1 MSLFKR
7 ERAVEIVAA
16 SGTLRV
22 TVNPKPAWLPML
34 AEAVGIAVF
43 GVYVF
48 RGWAS
53 MTVWYRA
60 LLVWVTGSVCVAW
73 LYQLSG
79 SEVIEFDTQKLVI
92 SKQIL
97 GWNRAR
103 EYAIANCR
111 DLEWHE
117 PTGEGD
123 TYGLQCKVGWRTVR
137 FGEYISENE
146 AIEVLTA
153 LQTTLPD
160 VAQQMFATSPASK
173 KHFTTL
179 DLS

>member
-1 MSLFKR
+1 MAMLKR
-7 ERAVEIVAA
+7 ERAVEIVTA

-22 TVNPKPAWLPML
+22 TVDPKPAWLPML
-34 AEAVGIAVF
+34 AEAIGIAVF
-43 GVYVF
+43 GVFVV

-60 LLVWVTGSVCVAW
+60 LLVWGIGSACVAW

-79 SEVIEFDTQKLVI
+79 SEIIEFDAQKLVI

-103 EYAIANCR
+103 EYALTDCR
-111 DLEWHE
+111 DLEWRE

-123 TYGLQCKVGWRTVR
+123 TYGLRCKVGWRTVK

-153 LQTTLPD
+153 LQTSLPD